1 MPIWGVTV
9 QNEPMALQR
18 WDSCL
23 YSAEEE
29 RDFVR
34 DQPASPQA
42 AEAHWA
48 LGAIALR
55 QGQTQRGRHRL
66 YGGCA
71 AQLLARLGSGFDI
84 VSGGELAR
92 VLAAV

>member
-1 MPIWGVTV
+1 MKFIEAYAAEGVGVWGVTV

-34 DQPASPQA
+34 D
-42 AEAHWA
+42 H
-48 LGAIALR
+48 LGPTLERAGL
-55 QGQTQRGRHRL
+55 GRCHRISL
-66 YGGCA
+66 
-71 AQLLARLGSGFDI
+71 
-84 VSGGELAR
+84 
-92 VLAAV
+92 